1 MDERALALA
10 LFDIGVIQ
18 FGEFELK
25 IHEQYPEAPRSPIY
39 LNLRIP
45 PKGVLTNDLIA
56 EIAEWLYNIA
66 DSENLCYQRIVGLP
80 KAGNPLA
87 EAFIAASDGILCP
100 EELLYLEKEET
111 ETGRRILPEIEGE
124 HQDGEIVLSLDDL
137 ITKASTKIEGIE
149 AIRSNALLVTD
160 CIVFVDRE
168 QGGKEQL
175 AEYGVKLHSAF
186 TLTRLLNIYQENGRI
201 SDKIQQDVAKHA
213 ILLEEHINR
222 N

>member
-1 MDERALALA
+1 MDERTLALA
-10 LFDIGVIQ
+10 LFDVGAVQ

-25 IHEQYPEAPRSPIY
+25 IHVQYPEAPRSPIY

-45 PKGVLTNDLIA
+45 PKGVLTDDLIA

-66 DSENLCYQRIVGLP
+66 DSEGLCYQRIVGLP

-87 EAFIAASDGILCP
+87 EAFITASDGILCP

-111 ETGRRILPEIEGE
+111 EIRRRILSVIEGE
-124 HQDGEIVLSLDDL
+124 SQEEEIVLVLDDV
-137 ITKASTKIEGIE
+137 ITKAGTKIEGIK
-149 AIRSNALLVTD
+149 AIRINKLRVTD
-160 CIVFVDRE
+160 CIVLVDRE

-175 AEYGVKLHSAF
+175 AECGVKLHSVF
-186 TLTRLLNIYQENGRI
+186 TLTRLLDIYRENGRI
-201 SDKIQQDVAKHA
+201 SDKVQQEVAKYA
-213 ILLEEHINR
+213 TLLEEHINR